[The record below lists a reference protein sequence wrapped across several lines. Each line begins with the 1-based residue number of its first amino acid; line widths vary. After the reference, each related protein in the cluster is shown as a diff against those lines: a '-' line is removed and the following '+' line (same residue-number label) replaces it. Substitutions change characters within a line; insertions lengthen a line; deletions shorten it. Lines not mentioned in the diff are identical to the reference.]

1 MLVSTGMPSSMKV
14 SRREY
19 EGEDYTCW
27 YFFGHPPLPS
37 DPSWFSILVRE
48 DDDLAAFQALQ
59 EGVDMPI
66 TRSELTLTYSRR
78 WALAPLRLA
87 SACRQVNSALTG
99 SKARRRQNIDDV
111 KLNEAW
117 ESIENCWEE
126 FESLR
131 QLGLL
136 GILTVEEADRFVDGW
151 KVSIV
156 SKQAVR
162 F

>member
-1 MLVSTGMPSSMKV
+1 M
-14 SRREY
+14 
-19 EGEDYTCW
+19 
-27 YFFGHPPLPS
+27 
-37 DPSWFSILVRE
+37 
-48 DDDLAAFQALQ
+48 
-59 EGVDMPI
+59 
-66 TRSELTLTYSRR
+66 TRSQLTLSYSRR

-87 SACRQVNSALTG
+87 SACRQINSALTG
-99 SKARRRQNIDDV
+99 SKSRARQSVDEV

-136 GILTVEEADRFVDGW
+136 GMLTIEEADRFVDGW
-151 KVSIV
+151 KVSMSHITRSGV
-156 SKQAVR
+156 I